1 MAVFFEHIVE
11 ICSLLWYDGS
21 IEKESLYMSTATL
34 EQKQLKRREYLLN
47 GNMWKVV
54 VSIALPMVFYNLC
67 NYFYGIYDMMLV
79 QSAGIGDAA
88 DIVVLDQIK
97 NMIST
102 IGGALATGGGIMGAR
117 YYGAKQ
123 IERAKKYANTL
134 FTLAMVVALTTLVL
148 IPLGVPFLKLFNTD
162 QTIIDNSLGYF
173 NVQILTLVVTTMNS
187 AMISMEKAKGNTKQ
201 LLLLNLG
208 VIIIKVSLT
217 TLFVYGPFENVTN
230 TWLAV
235 STLLAQLF
243 LFGCGLFLCFRPSN
257 ILRVRIRDWGFGKEE
272 VTSIVRLAVP
282 VFIGNFLFNFGKVY
296 VNSAATVQYGKM
308 CVGALGISNTMAG
321 LFTNITNTTA
331 DCGATIVSQ
340 NYGNKNGARVRQ
352 FYKVNLVYVTLI
364 GVLGTLIMFTAKEQ
378 VAAFFAPNS
387 TEYQEMIIN
396 IFAWEC
402 FDIVFL
408 GFSHTANALFNGFGK
423 TRATMVFSMV
433 RLFGLRVPVL
443 LLLMHVVKMDYSA
456 CGVAMF
462 ASNTVIGVIQLAASA
477 LYCIKLKK
485 HHPEL
490 FEMERSSL

>member
-1 MAVFFEHIVE
+1 
-11 ICSLLWYDGS
+11 
-21 IEKESLYMSTATL
+21 MSVLTA
-34 EQKQLKRREYLLN
+34 EQKQLKRREYLLE

-54 VSIALPMVFYNLC
+54 LSISLPMVFYNLC

-102 IGGALATGGGIMGAR
+102 IGGALATGGGIMVAR
-117 YYGAKQ
+117 HYGAKQ
-123 IERAKKYANTL
+123 TDRAKRFANTL
-134 FTLAMVVALTTLVL
+134 FTLAMVVALVTLIL
-148 IPLGVPFLKLFNTD
+148 IPVGVPFLKLFRTD
-162 QTIIDNSLGYF
+162 QSIIDNSLGYY
-173 NVQILTLVVTTMNS
+173 NVQIMTLVITTMNS
-187 AMISMEKAKGNTKQ
+187 AMIAMEKAKGNTKQ

-208 VIIIKVSLT
+208 VIFIKVSLT

-235 STLLAQLF
+235 STLIVQMF
-243 LFGCGLFLCFRPSN
+243 LFFSGLFLCFRPSN
-257 ILRVRIRDWGFGKEE
+257 MLRIRIRDWNFGQKE
-272 VTSIVRLAVP
+272 VSSIVKLAVP

-296 VNSAATVQYGKM
+296 VNSVATVHYGKM

-352 FYKVNLVYVTLI
+352 FFKVNTVYVTLV
-364 GVLGTLIMFTAKEQ
+364 GVIGTLLMFIFRTQ
-378 VAAFFAPNS
+378 VATFFAPNS
-387 TEYQEMIIN
+387 AEYQEMIIR
-396 IFAWEC
+396 IFVWEC
-402 FDIVFL
+402 FDIAFL

-433 RLFGLRVPVL
+433 RLFGVRVPVL
-443 LLLMHVVKMDYSA
+443 LFLMHIVQMDYSA

-462 ASNTVIGVIQLAASA
+462 ASNTVIGIIQLAASVM
-477 LYCIKLKK
+477 YCIKLNK

-490 FEMERSSL
+490 FERN

>member
-1 MAVFFEHIVE
+1 MNT
-11 ICSLLWYDGS
+11 L
-21 IEKESLYMSTATL
+21 TA
-34 EQKQLKRREYLLN
+34 EQKQLKRREYLLE

-54 VSIALPMVFYNLC
+54 LSISLPMVFYNLC

-102 IGGALATGGGIMGAR
+102 IGGALSTGGGIMVAR
-117 YYGAKQ
+117 HYGAKQ
-123 IERAKKYANTL
+123 TEQARRFANTL
-134 FTLAMVVALTTLVL
+134 FTIAMVVSMITLVL
-148 IPLGVPFLKLFNTD
+148 IPLGVPFLKLFRTD
-162 QTIIDNSLGYF
+162 QSIIDNSLGYY
-173 NVQILTLVVTTMNS
+173 NVQILTLVITTMNS
-187 AMISMEKAKGNTKQ
+187 AMIAMEKAKGNTKQ

-208 VIIIKVSLT
+208 VIFIKVTLT

-235 STLLAQLF
+235 STLLAQMF
-243 LFGCGLFLCFRPSN
+243 LFFSVLFLCFRPSN
-257 ILRVRIRDWGFGKEE
+257 ILRVRIRDWNFGAKE
-272 VTSIVRLAVP
+272 VSSIVKLAVP

-296 VNSAATVQYGKM
+296 VNSIATVQYGKM

-340 NYGNKNGARVRQ
+340 NYGNKNGVRVRQ
-352 FYKVNLVYVTLI
+352 FFKVNSVYVTLV
-364 GVLGTLIMFTAKEQ
+364 GVIGTLIMFVTRNQ

-387 TEYQEMIIN
+387 TEYQEMIIR
-396 IFAWEC
+396 IFTWEC
-402 FDIVFL
+402 FDIAFL

-433 RLFGLRVPVL
+433 RLFGIRVPVL
-443 LLLMHVVKMDYSA
+443 LFLMHVVQMDYSA

-462 ASNTVIGVIQLAASA
+462 ASNTIIGIIQLAASA
-477 LYCIKLKK
+477 MYCIKLNK

-490 FEMERSSL
+490 FERN

>member
-1 MAVFFEHIVE
+1 MDAA
-11 ICSLLWYDGS
+11 
-21 IEKESLYMSTATL
+21 KL
-34 EQKQLKRREYLLN
+34 EQKQLKRREYLLE

-54 VSIALPMVFYNLC
+54 LSIALPMVFYNLC

-102 IGGALATGGGIMGAR
+102 IGGALATGGGIMVAR
-117 YYGAKQ
+117 RYGAKQ
-123 IERAKKYANTL
+123 LEEARKYANTL
-134 FTLAMVVALTTLVL
+134 FTLAMVVALVTLVL
-148 IPLGVPFLKLFNTD
+148 IPIGVPFLKLFHTD
-162 QTIIDNSLGYF
+162 QSIIDNSLGYY
-173 NVQILTLVVTTMNS
+173 NVQIMTLVITTMNS

-201 LLLLNLG
+201 LLCLNLG
-208 VIIIKVSLT
+208 VIVIKVGLT

-235 STLLAQLF
+235 STLIAQLF
-243 LFGCGLFLCFRPSN
+243 LFSCGLFLCFRKSN
-257 ILRVRIRDWGFGKEE
+257 ILRIRIRDWNFGKSE
-272 VTSIVRLAVP
+272 VISIVRLAIP
-282 VFIGNFLFNFGKVY
+282 VFIGNFLFSFGKVY
-296 VNSAATVQYGKM
+296 VNSAATEKYGKM

-340 NYGNKNGARVRQ
+340 NFGNKNGSRIRK
-352 FYKVNLVYVTLI
+352 FFKVNLFYVTLVSVI
-364 GVLGTLIMFTAKEQ
+364 GTVIMFTMKEQ

-387 TEYQEMIIN
+387 KEYQEMIVN

-402 FDIVFL
+402 FDIAFL

-423 TRATMVFSMV
+423 TKATMVFSMV

-443 LLLMHVVKMDYSA
+443 LFLMHVVQMDYSA

-462 ASNTVIGVIQLAASA
+462 ASNTIIGIIQLAASTI
-477 LYCIKLKK
+477 YCVKLNK

-490 FEMERSSL
+490 FERA

>member
-1 MAVFFEHIVE
+1 MDAA
-11 ICSLLWYDGS
+11 
-21 IEKESLYMSTATL
+21 KL
-34 EQKQLKRREYLLN
+34 EQKQLKRREYLLE

-102 IGGALATGGGIMGAR
+102 IGGALATGGGIMVAR
-117 YYGAKQ
+117 RYGAKQ
-123 IERAKKYANTL
+123 LEEARRYANTL
-134 FTLAMVVALTTLVL
+134 FSLAMVVALVTLVL
-148 IPLGVPFLKLFNTD
+148 IPIGVPFLKLFNTD
-162 QTIIDNSLGYF
+162 QSIIDNSLGYY
-173 NVQILTLVVTTMNS
+173 NVQIMTLVITTMNS

-201 LLLLNLG
+201 LLCLNLG
-208 VIIIKVSLT
+208 VIVIKVGLT

-235 STLLAQLF
+235 STLIAQLF
-243 LFGCGLFLCFRPSN
+243 LFSCGLFLCFRKSN
-257 ILRVRIRDWGFGKEE
+257 ILRIRIRDWNFGKNE
-272 VTSIVRLAVP
+272 VISIVRLAIP
-282 VFIGNFLFNFGKVY
+282 VFIGNFLFSFGKVY
-296 VNSAATVQYGKM
+296 VNSAATEKYGKM

-340 NYGNKNGARVRQ
+340 NYGNKNGSRIRQ
-352 FYKVNLVYVTLI
+352 FFKVNLFYVTLVSVI
-364 GVLGTLIMFTAKEQ
+364 GTVIMFTMKEQ

-387 TEYQEMIIN
+387 LQYQEMIVN

-402 FDIVFL
+402 FDIAFL

-423 TRATMVFSMV
+423 TKATMVFSMV

-443 LLLMHVVKMDYSA
+443 LFLMHVVQMDYSA

-462 ASNTVIGVIQLAASA
+462 ASNTIIGIIQLAASII
-477 LYCIKLKK
+477 YCVKLKN

-490 FEMERSSL
+490 FENVK

>member
-1 MAVFFEHIVE
+1 
-11 ICSLLWYDGS
+11 
-21 IEKESLYMSTATL
+21 MSKITA
-34 EQKQLKRREYLLN
+34 EEKQLKRREYLLN

-54 VSIALPMVFYNLC
+54 LSISLPMVFYNLC

-79 QSAGIGDAA
+79 QAAGIGDAA

-102 IGGALATGGGIMGAR
+102 IGGAMATGGSIMVSRHYGAR
-117 YYGAKQ
+117 QTETA
-123 IERAKKYANTL
+123 RRYANTL
-134 FTLAMVVALTTLVL
+134 FTLAMVVACATLVL
-148 IPLGVPFLKLFNTD
+148 IPLGVPFLNLFNTD
-162 QTIIDNSLGYF
+162 QSIIDNSIGYY

-201 LLLLNLG
+201 LLMLNLG
-208 VIIIKVSLT
+208 VIFIKVGLT

-235 STLLAQLF
+235 STLIAQLF
-243 LFGCGLFLCFRPSN
+243 LFSCGLFLCFRKSN
-257 ILRVRIRDWGFGKEE
+257 VLRVRIHDWNFGKNE
-272 VTSIVRLAVP
+272 VRNIVKLAIP

-340 NYGNKNGARVRQ
+340 NYGNKNGARIRK
-352 FYKVNLVYVTLI
+352 FYLVNLFYVTVVSVI
-364 GVLGTLIMFTAKEQ
+364 GTAIMFTMKEQ

-387 TEYQEMIIN
+387 KEYQEMIVN

-402 FDIVFL
+402 FDIAFL

-423 TRATMVFSMV
+423 TKATMVFSMV

-443 LLLMHVVKMDYSA
+443 LFLMHIVKMDYSA

-462 ASNTVIGVIQLAASA
+462 ASNTIIGIIQLTASA
-477 LYCIKLKK
+477 LYCVRLRK

-490 FEMERSSL
+490 FEQNIKKLK

>member
-1 MAVFFEHIVE
+1 MDITR
-11 ICSLLWYDGS
+11 S
-21 IEKESLYMSTATL
+21 
-34 EQKQLKRREYLLN
+34 EQKQLKRREYLLE

-54 VSIALPMVFYNLC
+54 LSISLPMVVYNLC

-102 IGGALATGGGIMGAR
+102 IGGALATGGGIMVAR
-117 YYGAKQ
+117 RYGSKQ
-123 IERAKKYANTL
+123 LADARRVANTL
-134 FTLAMVVALTTLVL
+134 FTLAMVVALVTLVF
-148 IPLGVPFLKLFNTD
+148 IPAGVPFLKLFHTD
-162 QTIIDNSLGYF
+162 SSIIENSIGYY
-173 NVQILTLVVTTMNS
+173 NVQIMILVVTTMNS

-201 LLLLNLG
+201 LLMLNLG
-208 VIIIKVSLT
+208 VIVIKVGMT

-235 STLLAQLF
+235 STLIAQMF
-243 LFGCGLFLCFRPSN
+243 LFVCGLFLCFRKDN
-257 ILRVRIRDWGFGKEE
+257 ILRIRICDWNFERQE
-272 VTSIVRLAVP
+272 VSGIVRLAIP

-296 VNSAATVQYGKM
+296 VNAAATEQYGKM

-340 NYGNKNGARVRQ
+340 NYGNKNGKRIRKFYLVNQ
-352 FYKVNLVYVTLI
+352 FYVTLVSVI
-364 GVLGTLIMFTAKEQ
+364 GTIIMFTVKEQ

-387 TEYQEMIIN
+387 MEYQEMIVN

-402 FDIVFL
+402 LDIAFL

-423 TRATMVFSMV
+423 TKATMVFSMV

-443 LLLMHVVKMDYSA
+443 LFLMHVVKMNYIA
-456 CGVAMF
+456 CGIAMF
-462 ASNTVIGVIQLAASA
+462 VSNTVIGIIQLIASA
-477 LYCIKLKK
+477 VYCINLNK
-485 HHPEL
+485 HYPEL
-490 FEMERSSL
+490 FERT

>member
-1 MAVFFEHIVE
+1 MN
-11 ICSLLWYDGS
+11 
-21 IEKESLYMSTATL
+21 TAKL
-34 EQKQLKRREYLLN
+34 EQKQLKRREYLLE

-54 VSIALPMVFYNLC
+54 LSISLPMVFYNLC

-102 IGGALATGGGIMGAR
+102 IGGAMATGGGIMVAR
-117 YYGAKQ
+117 HYGAKQ
-123 IERAKKYANTL
+123 TEQARKYANTL
-134 FTLAMVVALTTLVL
+134 FTLAMMVAMATLVL

-162 QTIIDNSLGYF
+162 QSIIDHSIGYY

-187 AMISMEKAKGNTKQ
+187 AMISMEKAKGNTRQ
-201 LLLLNLG
+201 LLCLNLG
-208 VIIIKVSLT
+208 VIVIKVGLT

-243 LFGCGLFLCFRPSN
+243 LFGCGLFLCFRKSN
-257 ILRVRIRDWGFGKEE
+257 ILRIRIRDWNVERSE
-272 VTSIVRLAVP
+272 VTGIVKLAVP
-282 VFIGNFLFNFGKVY
+282 VLVGNFLFNFGKVY

-340 NYGNKNGARVRQ
+340 NYGNKNGTRIRQ
-352 FYKVNLVYVTLI
+352 FFYINLFYVTLVSVI
-364 GVLGTLIMFTAKEQ
+364 GTILMFAAKEQ

-387 TEYQEMIIN
+387 TRYQEMIIR

-402 FDIVFL
+402 FDIAFL

-423 TRATMVFSMV
+423 TTATMVYSMV

-443 LLLMHVVKMDYSA
+443 LLLMHVVHMDYSA
-456 CGVAMF
+456 CGIAMF
-462 ASNTVIGVIQLAASA
+462 ASNTIIGVIQLVASA
-477 LYCIKLKK
+477 WYCIKLNKY
-485 HHPEL
+485 HPEL
-490 FEMERSSL
+490 FDGNK

>member
-1 MAVFFEHIVE
+1 
-11 ICSLLWYDGS
+11 
-21 IEKESLYMSTATL
+21 MSTATL

-54 VSIALPMVFYNLC
+54 LSIALPMVFYNLC

-102 IGGALATGGGIMGAR
+102 IGGAMATGGSIMVSRHYGAR
-117 YYGAKQ
+117 QTDTA
-123 IERAKKYANTL
+123 RRYANTL
-134 FTLAMVVALTTLVL
+134 FSLAMIVASATLVL

-162 QTIIDNSLGYF
+162 QSIIDNSIGYY
-173 NVQILTLVVTTMNS
+173 NVQIITLVVTTMNS

-201 LLLLNLG
+201 LLMLNLG
-208 VIIIKVSLT
+208 VIFIKVSLN

-235 STLLAQLF
+235 STLCAQLF
-243 LFGCGLFLCFRPSN
+243 LFSCGLFLCFRKSN
-257 ILRVRIRDWGFGKEE
+257 ILRVRISDLNLGRNEIRN
-272 VTSIVRLAVP
+272 IVRLAIP

-352 FYKVNLVYVTLI
+352 FFKVNLFYVTLVSVI
-364 GVLGTLIMFTAKEQ
+364 GTILMFTMKEH

-387 TEYQEMIIN
+387 VEYQEMIVR

-402 FDIVFL
+402 FDIAFL
-408 GFSHTANALFNGFGK
+408 GFSHTANAVFNGFGK
-423 TRATMVFSMV
+423 TKATMAFSMI

-443 LLLMHVVKMDYSA
+443 LFLMHVVKMDYSA

-462 ASNTVIGVIQLAASA
+462 ASNTIIGIIQLVASA
-477 LYCIKLKK
+477 LYCIKLNK

-490 FEMERSSL
+490 FERVSSPQ

>member
-1 MAVFFEHIVE
+1 
-11 ICSLLWYDGS
+11 
-21 IEKESLYMSTATL
+21 MSVLTA

-54 VSIALPMVFYNLC
+54 LSISLPMVFYNLC

-102 IGGALATGGGIMGAR
+102 IGGALATGGGIMVAR
-117 YYGAKQ
+117 NYGAKQ
-123 IERAKKYANTL
+123 LEVSRRFANTL
-134 FTLAMVVALTTLVL
+134 FTLAMVVALGTLVL

-162 QTIIDNSLGYF
+162 ASIIENSIGYY
-173 NVQILTLVVTTMNS
+173 NVQIMTLVITTMNS

-201 LLLLNLG
+201 LLMLNLG
-208 VIIIKVSLT
+208 VIVIKIGLT

-235 STLLAQLF
+235 STLIAQLF
-243 LFGCGLFLCFRPSN
+243 LFSCGLFLCFRPSN
-257 ILRVRIRDWGFGKEE
+257 ILRIRIKDWNFGKKEIS
-272 VTSIVRLAVP
+272 SIVKLAVP
-282 VFIGNFLFNFGKVY
+282 VFIGNFLFNYGKVY
-296 VNSAATVQYGKM
+296 VNSAATVHYGKM

-352 FYKVNLVYVTLI
+352 FFKVNLTYVTLI
-364 GVLGTLIMFTAKEQ
+364 GVIGTLIMFTTKSQ
-378 VAAFFAPNS
+378 VATFFAPNS
-387 TEYQEMIIN
+387 TEYQEMIIR
-396 IFAWEC
+396 IFTWEC
-402 FDIVFL
+402 FDIAFL

-443 LLLMHVVKMDYSA
+443 LCLMHVVQMDYSA

-462 ASNTVIGVIQLAASA
+462 ASNTIIGIIQLVAAA
-477 LYCIKLKK
+477 LYCLKLNK

-490 FEMERSSL
+490 FERA

>member
-1 MAVFFEHIVE
+1 MDAA
-11 ICSLLWYDGS
+11 
-21 IEKESLYMSTATL
+21 KL
-34 EQKQLKRREYLLN
+34 EQKQLKRREYLLE

-54 VSIALPMVFYNLC
+54 LSISLPMVFYNLC

-102 IGGALATGGGIMGAR
+102 IGGALATGGGIMVAR
-117 YYGAKQ
+117 RYGAKQ
-123 IERAKKYANTL
+123 LEDAKRYANTL
-134 FTLAMVVALTTLVL
+134 FTLAMVVALVTLVL
-148 IPLGVPFLKLFNTD
+148 IPVGVPFLKLFNTD
-162 QTIIDNSLGYF
+162 QSIIDNSLGYY
-173 NVQILTLVVTTMNS
+173 NVQIMTLVITTMNS

-201 LLLLNLG
+201 LLCLNLG
-208 VIIIKVSLT
+208 VIVIKVGLT

-235 STLLAQLF
+235 STLIAQLF
-243 LFGCGLFLCFRPSN
+243 LFSCGLFLCFRKSN
-257 ILRVRIRDWGFGKEE
+257 ILRIRIRDWNFGKSE
-272 VTSIVRLAVP
+272 VASIVRLAIP
-282 VFIGNFLFNFGKVY
+282 VFIGNFLFSFGKVY
-296 VNSAATVQYGKM
+296 VNSAATEKYGKM

-340 NYGNKNGARVRQ
+340 NFGNKNGSRIRK
-352 FYKVNLVYVTLI
+352 FFKVNLFYVTLVSVI
-364 GVLGTLIMFTAKEQ
+364 GTVIMFTMKEQ

-387 TEYQEMIIN
+387 KEYQEMIVN

-402 FDIVFL
+402 FDIAFL

-423 TRATMVFSMV
+423 TKATMVFSMV

-443 LLLMHVVKMDYSA
+443 LFLMHVVQMDYSA

-462 ASNTVIGVIQLAASA
+462 ASNTIIGIIQLAASA
-477 LYCIKLKK
+477 IYCVKLNK

-490 FEMERSSL
+490 FERA

>member
-1 MAVFFEHIVE
+1 MN
-11 ICSLLWYDGS
+11 
-21 IEKESLYMSTATL
+21 TAAM
-34 EQKQLKRREYLLN
+34 EQKQLKRREYLLE

-102 IGGALATGGGIMGAR
+102 IGGALATGGGIMVAR
-117 YYGAKQ
+117 RYGAKQ
-123 IERAKKYANTL
+123 LTDARRCANTL
-134 FTLAMVVALTTLVL
+134 FTLAMVVALVTLVF
-148 IPLGVPFLKLFNTD
+148 IPAGVPFLKLFNTD
-162 QTIIDNSLGYF
+162 PSIIENSIGYF
-173 NVQILTLVVTTMNS
+173 NVQIMTLVITTMNS

-201 LLLLNLG
+201 LLILNLG

-235 STLLAQLF
+235 STLIAQLF
-243 LFGCGLFLCFRPSN
+243 LFSCGLFLCFRKSN
-257 ILRVRIRDWGFGKEE
+257 ILRIRIRDWNFSKYE
-272 VTSIVRLAVP
+272 VGSIIRLAIP
-282 VFIGNFLFNFGKVY
+282 VFIGNFLFSFGKVY
-296 VNSAATVQYGKM
+296 VNAAATEKYGKM

-340 NYGNKNGARVRQ
+340 NYGNKNGSRIRK
-352 FYKVNLVYVTLI
+352 FYKVNLFYVTLI
-364 GVLGTLIMFTAKEQ
+364 SVIGTIIMFTMKEQ

-387 TEYQEMIIN
+387 KEYQEMIVN

-402 FDIVFL
+402 FDIAFL

-423 TRATMVFSMV
+423 TKATMVFSMV
-433 RLFGLRVPVL
+433 RLFGLRVPIL
-443 LLLMHVVKMDYSA
+443 LLLMHVVQMDYSA

-462 ASNTVIGVIQLAASA
+462 ASNTIIGIIQLVASA
-477 LYCIKLKK
+477 LYCMKLNK
-485 HHPEL
+485 HHPDL
-490 FEMERSSL
+490 FERA

>member
-1 MAVFFEHIVE
+1 MDV
-11 ICSLLWYDGS
+11 
-21 IEKESLYMSTATL
+21 STK
-34 EQKQLKRREYLLN
+34 EQKQLKRREYLLE

-54 VSIALPMVFYNLC
+54 LSIALPMVFYNLC

-102 IGGALATGGGIMGAR
+102 IGGALATGGGIMVAR
-117 YYGAKQ
+117 RYGAKQ
-123 IERAKKYANTL
+123 LEEARKCANTL
-134 FTLAMVVALTTLVL
+134 FTMAMLVALVTLVF
-148 IPLGVPFLKLFNTD
+148 IPIGTPFLTLFNTD
-162 QTIIDNSLGYF
+162 QSIIDNSIGYY
-173 NVQILTLVVTTMNS
+173 NVQILTLVITTMNS

-201 LLLLNLG
+201 LLMLNLG

-235 STLLAQLF
+235 STLIAQLF
-243 LFGCGLFLCFRPSN
+243 LFSCGLFLCFRKSN
-257 ILRVRIRDWGFGKEE
+257 ILRIRFRDFNFRKQE
-272 VTSIVRLAVP
+272 VSSIVRLAIP
-282 VFIGNFLFNFGKVY
+282 VFIGNFLFSFGKVY
-296 VNSAATVQYGKM
+296 VNAAATAKYGKM

-340 NYGNKNGARVRQ
+340 NYGNKNGTRVRQ
-352 FYKVNLVYVTLI
+352 FFRVNLFYVTLVSVI
-364 GVLGTLIMFTAKEQ
+364 GTVIMFTMKEQ
-378 VAAFFAPNS
+378 VAAFFAPNNLL
-387 TEYQEMIIN
+387 YQEMIVN

-402 FDIVFL
+402 FDIAFL

-423 TRATMVFSMV
+423 TKATMVFSMV
-433 RLFGLRVPVL
+433 RLFALRVPVL
-443 LLLMHVVKMDYSA
+443 LLLMHVVQMDYSA

-462 ASNTVIGVIQLAASA
+462 ASNTIIGIIQLVSA
-477 LYCIKLKK
+477 IVYYVKMEKNY
-485 HHPEL
+485 PEL
-490 FEMERSSL
+490 FLHFSS